1 MKKII
6 KSILFLC
13 IGLMPATGKAELVTI
28 MKSSVPSGVFSIP
41 AGEVWQLLSFST
53 SWWNASEAGF
63 IYSSETPSPDSRIGI
78 IPITRGNLVGR
89 NNGPSSSL
97 PGVIFVG
104 PSTFILNPQV
114 ESYFFLFKKMSL
126 DSTISTTSSS
136 VIIPSSSHG
145 DIDLKLEQSADQVAW
160 AECQPRT
167 YNSSTVKRFFRLR
180 AVEK

>member
-6 KSILFLC
+6 KSIFFLC
-13 IGLMPATGKAELVTI
+13 ICLLPVTGKAELVKI
-28 MKSSVPSGVFSIP
+28 MKSSVPSGIFSIP

-63 IYSSETPSPDSRIGI
+63 IYSSETPSSNNRIGI
-78 IPITRGNLVGR
+78 IPITRGNLVGK

-97 PGVIFVG
+97 PGVIFAG
-104 PSTFILNPQV
+104 PSTFILNPEV

-126 DSTISTTSSS
+126 DSTISSSSSS
-136 VIIPSSSHG
+136 VIIPSSSQG
-145 DIDLKLEQSADQVAW
+145 DIDLKLEQSADHVTW
-160 AECQPRT
+160 TECLPGT